1 MKMTKASTIVFDAAD
16 LEASSSFWAQLLDGT
31 VTRRDED
38 WHAIEVGGDFTLA
51 IQLDPDHQPP
61 QWPDGRPQQVHL
73 DFHPEDL
80 EAAHTHA
87 LEIGA
92 EYLGEETEPAR
103 EGGFRVYADPAGHPF
118 CLCW

>member
-1 MKMTKASTIVFDAAD
+1 M
-16 LEASSSFWAQLLDGT
+16 
-31 VTRRDED
+31 
-38 WHAIEVGGDFTLA
+38 
-51 IQLDPDHQPP
+51 
-61 QWPDGRPQQVHL
+61 HL

-87 LEIGA
+87 LKIGA

-103 EGGFRVYADPAGHPF
+103 EGGFRVYADPAGNPF

>member
-1 MKMTKASTIVFDAAD
+1 MTKATTIVFDAAD

-61 QWPDGRPQQVHL
+61 QWPEGRPQQVHL

-92 EYLGEETEPAR
+92 EYLGEETEPGR